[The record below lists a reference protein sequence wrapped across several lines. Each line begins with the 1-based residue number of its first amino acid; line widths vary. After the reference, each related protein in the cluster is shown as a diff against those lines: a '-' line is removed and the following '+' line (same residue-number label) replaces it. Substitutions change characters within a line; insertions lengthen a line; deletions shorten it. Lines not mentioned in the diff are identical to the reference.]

1 MLNKLNM
8 KKQIYLIALLFFLT
22 SCNKLSSIETLFY
35 DEVILNDEFEYFDFN
50 PRENISYPTS
60 STPIKHFVFDRG
72 TNQEFKSFRI
82 IDNISRKYLKYK
94 GTPFTGILKVYFFE
108 PETLKKISLQE
119 TSIYKDGKLNGHYIL
134 YNTLGETLVEAN
146 FKKGYLDG
154 NYKGFE
160 EWERYA
166 DGSVYIQKIQDANFK
181 DGLLDGKYER
191 YKNNGELEIRNY
203 RNGKLISE
211 EILPNQHQ

>member
-1 MLNKLNM
+1 M
-8 KKQIYLIALLFFLT
+8 KKHIYLIALLFFLT
-22 SCNKLSSIETLFY
+22 SCNKLSLIETLSY

-50 PRENISYPTS
+50 PRENISNPS
-60 STPIKHFVFDRG
+60 SNRIKHFVFDRG
-72 TNQEFKSFRI
+72 TNQEFGSFKI
-82 IDNISRKYLKYK
+82 IDNIFRKYLKYK

-108 PETLKKISLQE
+108 SETLKKLSLQE

-134 YNTLGETLVEAN
+134 YNTKGEILVEAN

-154 NYKGFE
+154 NYKKFE
-160 EWERYA
+160 EWERSA
-166 DGSVYIQKIQDANFK
+166 DSGIYIQKVQDANFK

-191 YKNNGELEIRNY
+191 YNTNGEIEIRNY
-203 RNGKLISE
+203 RNGNLVSE